1 MDESARPTSHRLE
14 GGAELDAAVARA
26 VMRWASLGAH
36 LWQDAYGAVY
46 YTGHDPARVFVPHV
60 VFRPSSDTLCA
71 TWVEEQM
78 RRVGTHAAY
87 VDALIG
93 ELTSDQATL
102 EAHQTG
108 LAVHALLHAVPAQR
122 CRAALQVV
130 ERAADA

>member
-1 MDESARPTSHRLE
+1 MNDRARTPSSLLE
-14 GGAELDAAVARA
+14 EGAELDAAVARE

-46 YTGHDPARVFVPHV
+46 YTGHDPARVFVPHM
-60 VFRPSSDTLCA
+60 VFRPSSDALHA

-78 RRVGTHAAY
+78 RRLGTHAAY

-93 ELTSDQATL
+93 ELTPDQATL
-102 EAHQTG
+102 EAHHAG
-108 LAVHALLHAVPAQR
+108 LAVHALLHAAPAQR

-130 ERAADA
+130 ERGADA